1 MLGNI
6 ELVSNEQFRQRVRR
20 MNAIWLC
27 IAIAYT
33 SIFDYGVLSNEP
45 ILLRDWRG
53 PAIIALSLLIVGVYT
68 HRVFYGGIEW
78 PVGLRY
84 ALSIWLSLYLC
95 ISCMSLID
103 NNFCWLFYIV
113 FGIGFSLF
121 EGRRLLL
128 AVTVLTLSLFAYQ
141 GLLKL
146 PITGIQVIS
155 IVGQALSIFAMTAV
169 AMMSQR
175 LIGDR
180 YARNELLARLT
191 QSNGELEEAHRK
203 LAESVVQEQELAVLR
218 ERTRLAREMHDTL
231 GHALVLV
238 TVKLEAAQRLR
249 TVDPERCDRELEATK
264 EIARK
269 TMKELRASI
278 ANLRSPALE
287 RESVYCAISRYAK
300 EIAERAGFHVTYE
313 LPSDRERLPEQVE
326 ETLWKVGQEAL
337 SNIEKHAQARHV
349 VLHISRRD
357 GNMYMKIQ
365 DDGVGLPH
373 DLVTLHSDG
382 SGTAVTC
389 SSPAGHYGLSGM
401 FERVERSGGR
411 IAFHPGGSAGV
422 EDILPAHIGTTVEVE
437 LPLIGVL

>member
-6 ELVSNEQFRQRVRR
+6 ELASNEQFQHRLRR
-20 MNAIWLC
+20 MNVIWLC
-27 IAIAYT
+27 VAITYT
-33 SIFDYGVLSNEP
+33 SVFDYGILSNEP
-45 ILLRDWRG
+45 DLFRDWRG
-53 PAIIALSLLIVGVYT
+53 PTSIALSLLIIGVYA

-78 PVGLRY
+78 PVRLRY
-84 ALSIWLSLYLC
+84 TLSIWLSLYLC
-95 ISCMSLID
+95 ISFMSLID

-121 EGRRLLL
+121 GGRLLLL
-128 AVTVLTLSLFAYQ
+128 AVTVIALSLFAYQ
-141 GLLKL
+141 GLLTL
-146 PITGIQVIS
+146 PITSIQVIS
-155 IVGQALSIFAMTAV
+155 IVGQTVSIFAMTAI

-180 YARNELLARLT
+180 YARNELLAKLT
-191 QSNGELEEAHRK
+191 QSNRELEEAHRK

-218 ERTRLAREMHDTL
+218 ERTRLSREMHDTL

-249 TVDPERCDRELEATK
+249 TIDPERCDRELEATK
-264 EIARK
+264 EIARE

-278 ANLRSPALE
+278 ANLRSPTLE
-287 RESVYCAISRYAK
+287 RESVYCAISRYAE

-313 LPSDRERLPEQVE
+313 LPFDRESLPEQVE

-337 SNIEKHAQARHV
+337 TNVEKHAQARHV

-357 GNMYMKIQ
+357 GNIYMKIQ

-373 DLVTLHSDG
+373 DLATLHSDG
-382 SGTAVTC
+382 SAVTC

-411 IAFHPGGSAGV
+411 IAFHPGGNAGAG
-422 EDILPAHIGTTVEVE
+422 DTLSAHIGTTVEVE
-437 LPLIGVL
+437 LPLIEVL